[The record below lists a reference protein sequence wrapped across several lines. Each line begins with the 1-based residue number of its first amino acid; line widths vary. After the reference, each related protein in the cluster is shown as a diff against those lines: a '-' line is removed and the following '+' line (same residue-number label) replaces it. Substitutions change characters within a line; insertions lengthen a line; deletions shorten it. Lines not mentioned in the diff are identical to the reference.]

1 MTEDGQVEALTDHIR
16 HARRLSSLDG
26 DVVVVEHET
35 GLEILVI
42 SVGLAET
49 TVKLVSRGWKKWK
62 ERRGETRPLRTAPPG
77 APGNDAVV
85 FERTSWAADGTRTL
99 SRVTVPAD
107 RIDED
112 VILRYLTGA
121 APEAA

>member
-1 MTEDGQVEALTDHIR
+1 MTEEGQVETLTEHIR
-16 HARRLSSLDG
+16 HARRLSSQDG

-35 GLEILVI
+35 GLESLVI

-49 TVKLVSRGWKKWK
+49 TVKLVSLGWKKWK